1 MTESVTNGMY
11 LMNTDQKKRNL
22 RTALILA
29 SIAAMFMF
37 GVFAKRMWFM

>member
-1 MTESVTNGMY
+1 MVTS
-11 LMNTDQKKRNL
+11 DQKKRNV